1 MASVYFRDGVW
12 CLRWRDGIGKLR
24 RRATHAKTKREAQAL
39 LDELVGQAQRVKLG
53 LEAAP
58 VESRLTLRQL
68 LEWWVAER
76 CPEPSREMARL
87 QLGKHV
93 MKVELADYPLPA
105 ITADLLEAKV
115 FERMERAGS
124 APATVNRLRGMLH
137 AAFEGASQPPR
148 KWSGRNPVTE
158 TRSRTVARKD
168 HPTLSP
174 EQVAQV
180 LEQVPAQWKGVMAT
194 AAYLGLRRGEL
205 FALKKSDYDRERQT
219 LRVAA
224 SHQRDTTKSGR
235 RDVLPVPSILR
246 PYLERARRTPG
257 FWLFPSADGRQR
269 TKEADPH
276 LVLRR
281 ACGRIG
287 LALSWCSYCL
297 TCERAGRPN
306 KQVTKTRPE
315 PARCPVDRRARRV
328 RVEEPLPIRF
338 HDLRHSCAT
347 NLLKAGVP
355 LAHVARILRHSS
367 IRVTND
373 VYGHLET
380 EDLRAAVEAPASQS
394 SQRVLTRQA
403 QSEHGK
409 EEAH

>member
-1 MASVYFRDGVW
+1 MASIFLRDGVW
-12 CLRWRDGIGKLR
+12 YLRWRDGIGRLK
-24 RRATHAKTKREAQAL
+24 RRASHAKTKREAQAL

-53 LEAAP
+53 LESAP

-68 LEWWVAER
+68 LEWWRTER
-76 CPEPSREMARL
+76 CPEPSREMARM

-93 MKVELADYPLPA
+93 LKGELADYPLPA
-105 ITADLLEAKV
+105 LTADLLETKV
-115 FERMERAGS
+115 LERMEKAGS
-124 APATVNRLRGMLH
+124 SAATVNRLRGMLH
-137 AAFEGASQPPR
+137 AAFEAAIQPPR
-148 KWSGRNPVTE
+148 RWSGRNPVAE
-158 TRSRTVARKD
+158 TRSRTVHRKD
-168 HPTLSP
+168 FPTLTP
-174 EQVAQV
+174 DQVARV
-180 LEQVPAQWKGVMAT
+180 LEQVPEQWRGVMAT
-194 AAYLGLRRGEL
+194 AAYLGLRRGEI
-205 FALKKSDYDRERQT
+205 FGLKKSDYDREHQT

-235 RDVLPVPSILR
+235 RDTLPVPGILR

-257 FWLFPSADGRQR
+257 FWLFPDGDGQQR
-269 TKEADPH
+269 TREADPH

-287 LALSWCSYCL
+287 LAQSWCSYCL

-306 KQVTKTRPE
+306 RQVSKTAPDR
-315 PARCPVDRRARRV
+315 ARCPVDKRWRRV

-373 VYGHLET
+373 VYGHLGT
-380 EDLRAAVEAPASQS
+380 EDLRSAVDAPSQS
-394 SQRVLTRQA
+394 SQPALTRRT

-409 EEAH
+409 EVPH